1 MTDVLL
7 IIDVQNAILDGAAH
21 DDRIET
27 VKTYFNAVVG
37 RLSDLKESAASQNV
51 PTILVQNDGPDG
63 HRLAV
68 GSKGW
73 EIVPDLTPTPSDIVV
88 HKVSCDSFHETDLME
103 HLTRIGAS
111 RLIVGGCMTQFCV
124 DTTVRRAV
132 SSGFDVVLISDGH
145 CTGDSRTLTQSEIIA
160 HHNNTLDGFDAGQ
173 CVVSVVPAAA
183 VSFRVS

>member
-1 MTDVLL
+1 MTDVLIL
-7 IIDVQNAILDGAAH
+7 IDVQNAILDGAARE
-21 DDRIET
+21 DRIET
-27 VKTYFNAVVG
+27 VKAYFNAVVG
-37 RLSDLKESAASQNV
+37 RLSDLKATAASQHV

-68 GSKGW
+68 GSTGW
-73 EIVPDLTPTPSDIVV
+73 EIVPELAPASNDIVV

-111 RLIVGGCMTQFCV
+111 RLVVGGCMTQFCV

-145 CTGDSRTLTQSEIIA
+145 CTGDFGTLTQSEIIA
-160 HHNNTLDGFDAGQ
+160 HHNNTLDGFDAGE
-173 CVVSVVPAAA
+173 CTVSVVPSAE
-183 VSFRVS
+183 VSFRV